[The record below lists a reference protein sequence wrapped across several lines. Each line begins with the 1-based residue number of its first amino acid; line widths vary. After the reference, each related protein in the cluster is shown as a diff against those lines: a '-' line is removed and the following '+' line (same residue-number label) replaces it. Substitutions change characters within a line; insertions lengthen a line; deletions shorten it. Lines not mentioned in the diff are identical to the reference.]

1 MYVYLTSQTSI
12 IVCVGPEGPELHRT
26 WVTGSQALEPSI
38 SPAGPHHVQGC
49 ALAASQGEVRR
60 RAQALGL
67 GCSVPLHRSPALQH
81 LPEDPSCAGAD
92 WGEQGLPRVAPRSLA
107 SPQTA
112 PPLPTAQMGWPGN
125 PRGVDR
131 ELLSNQEARGL
142 RVGPSWQHWN
152 GPALTFSRGPS
163 QTVTASWM
171 CGGWRLPPASSGL
184 QPMT

>member
-1 MYVYLTSQTSI
+1 MSRGVHWQQVRVKS
-12 IVCVGPEGPELHRT
+12 EGEPRPLGWDVECHCTGRLPFNTFLRT
-26 WVTGSQALEPSI
+26 PRV
-38 SPAGPHHVQGC
+38 
-49 ALAASQGEVRR
+49 
-60 RAQALGL
+60 LGL
-67 GCSVPLHRSPALQH
+67 TGGSRGFPGWPPEAWLLRRQH
-81 LPEDPSCAGAD
+81 LLC
-92 WGEQGLPRVAPRSLA
+92 
-107 SPQTA
+107 PQATR
-112 PPLPTAQMGWPGN
+112 LSQMGWPGN